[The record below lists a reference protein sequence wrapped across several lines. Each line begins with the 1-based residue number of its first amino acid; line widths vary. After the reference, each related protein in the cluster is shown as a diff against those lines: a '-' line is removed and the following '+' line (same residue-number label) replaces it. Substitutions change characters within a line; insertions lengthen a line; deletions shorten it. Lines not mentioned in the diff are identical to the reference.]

1 MHEYAMNTHRI
12 FKASLLCLACL
23 VLFLFAGSP
32 DESTAGVAPDS
43 FDHERFFRA
52 AFILKSLD
60 NNARNHALV
69 IPARTVQT
77 DATESLLHHPDRIFV
92 LRTLASELA
101 AVQRTVPKALLYEAF
116 ARLALGEKPLGAELL
131 ARYVGET
138 EYDAAQYRLLC
149 RTLSEIRDYSTLHI
163 ICREW
168 TARADGAGL
177 SKGDAAERASLGWEA
192 MHGLRRYAEARHYVL
207 KETKHLGWR
216 ASVYAA
222 QSSLAQGDEAGAR
235 QLINEAIN
243 AHKGSETEIL
253 RLWENVSSRT
263 VRE

>member
-1 MHEYAMNTHRI
+1 MNTHRL
-12 FKASLLCLACL
+12 FKVSLLCFACL

-43 FDHERFFRA
+43 FEHERFFRA

-60 NNARNHALV
+60 SNARNHALV
-69 IPARTVQT
+69 IPARAIQT

-101 AVQRTVPKALLYEAF
+101 AVQRAVPQTILYEAF
-116 ARLALGEKPLGAELL
+116 ARLALGEKQLGAELL

-149 RTLSEIRDYSTLHI
+149 RTLSEVKDYSTLHI

-168 TARADGAGL
+168 TERADRTGPQ
-177 SKGDAAERASLGWEA
+177 KGDAAERASLGWEA
-192 MHGLRRYAEARHYVL
+192 MHGLGRYAEARHYVL
-207 KETKHLGWR
+207 KEKKHLGWR
-216 ASVYAA
+216 AYVFAA
-222 QSSLAQGDEAGAR
+222 QSTLAQGDEAGAR
-235 QLINEAIN
+235 QLITEAIS
-243 AHKGSETEIL
+243 AHKNYETEIL
-253 RLWENVSSRT
+253 RLWENLSSRT